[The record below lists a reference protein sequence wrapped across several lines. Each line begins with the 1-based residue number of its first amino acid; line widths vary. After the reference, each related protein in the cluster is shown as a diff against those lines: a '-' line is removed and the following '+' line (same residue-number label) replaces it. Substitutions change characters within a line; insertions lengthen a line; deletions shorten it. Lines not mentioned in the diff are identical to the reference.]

1 MLLLAPCLA
10 LLETEEE
17 KQSFSVFFERYHRL
31 VLKKARDVVKTQEAA
46 EDVGQEVFLYA
57 AEHFKKFQDRRPDEI
72 LHYLILCTAS
82 RASNYLKQDKR
93 PEEPLDEEEMA
104 ADGICVENTEQILLR
119 HDTVLRILTVVE
131 ELPERYRAPLELR
144 LEGESYDEFAAL
156 LSLPRD
162 TVYKRIQR
170 GYQHVRERLVRE
182 DDQ

>member
-131 ELPERYRAPLELR
+131 ELPERYRAPLDLR
-144 LEGESYDEFAAL
+144 LNGESYSDIAEL
-156 LSLPRD
+156 LGISKD
-162 TVYKRIQR
+162 TAYKRVQR
-170 GYQHVRERLVRE
+170 GYEMIREEVLKSDGE
-182 DDQ
+182 

>member
-93 PEEPLDEEEMA
+93 PEEPD
-104 ADGICVENTEQILLR
+104 
-119 HDTVLRILTVVE
+119 
-131 ELPERYRAPLELR
+131 
-144 LEGESYDEFAAL
+144 
-156 LSLPRD
+156 
-162 TVYKRIQR
+162 VYKRQYHNCSTPLDNKRWRCFLLCI
-170 GYQHVRERLVRE
+170 
-182 DDQ
+182 